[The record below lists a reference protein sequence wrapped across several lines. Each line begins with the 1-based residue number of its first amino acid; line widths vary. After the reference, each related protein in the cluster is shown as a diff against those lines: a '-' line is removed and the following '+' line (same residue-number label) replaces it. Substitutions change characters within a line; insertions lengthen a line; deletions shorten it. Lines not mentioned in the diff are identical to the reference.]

1 MTTQNL
7 TCLLAL
13 ALGAS
18 LTGCATT
25 PAVDTGGGD
34 DGSGDGSGSGSGDG
48 SGTTPTPLDA
58 SGMYSMQST
67 FDISTNMP
75 GTVGDVVNTII
86 SATDDPDDPTQW
98 ILDQIIANTSGTF
111 HTLLADAEPFVAGY
125 VNDQLLGIAPN
136 FVTTMVQVG
145 ADFGD
150 MAKHFGLNETLQ
162 ISGTPG
168 NYTSVHTVTGAHF
181 KIGTDESDYAFSDY
195 SVSNVVVNGVGVTMD
210 TTGKLSIA
218 THQVPLA
225 YGKVLRIGMDAAI
238 IPLVDPNATDLA
250 SLFADNIDCAAL
262 GQTIADAIGFGGA
275 SIYEAGCHA
284 GLTAGAN
291 LIYSKIAA
299 IDAAALQFGLAGTAK
314 AIDSNSDHKVDKL
327 QTGAWTGTLSYSG
340 APSTLAPATLFGA
353 RM

>member
-1 MTTQNL
+1 MTTTKSL
-7 TCLLAL
+7 TFLFAI
-13 ALGAS
+13 AA
-18 LTGCATT
+18 TGCATT
-25 PAVDTGGGD
+25 PAVDSGGD

-48 SGTTPTPLDA
+48 SGSGTTPTPLDA
-58 SGMYSMQST
+58 TGKYSMQST

-86 SATDDPDDPTQW
+86 AATDDPNDPTQW

-125 VNDQLLGIAPN
+125 VNDQLLSIAPN
-136 FVTTMVQVG
+136 FVTTMIEVG

-150 MAKHFGLNETLQ
+150 MAKHFGLNETLN

-168 NYTSVHTVTGAHF
+168 NYMSVHTVLGAHF
-181 KIGTDESDYAFSDY
+181 TVEGTASDYAFSDY
-195 SVSNVVVNGVGVTMD
+195 NVSNVVVNGVGVTMD
-210 TTGKLSIA
+210 NTGKLAIA
-218 THQVPLA
+218 NHNVPLA

-238 IPLVDPNATDLA
+238 IPLVDSNATDLP
-250 SLFADNIDCAAL
+250 SLLSDLIDCAAL

-275 SIYEAGCHA
+275 GTYETACTA
-284 GLTAGAN
+284 GLNAAAN

-299 IDAAALQFGLAGTAK
+299 IDAAALQFGIAGTAK
-314 AIDSNSDHKVDKL
+314 GVDSNSDHKVDKL
-327 QTGAWTGTLSYSG
+327 TTGAWTGTLSYSG
-340 APSTLAPATLFGA
+340 TPSTLAPATFTGA